1 MHCEGD
7 HSPLFN
13 CPKMEL
19 KDQIKQAVGE
29 KIQGTDTFL
38 VDVKA
43 SYSKIAVFV
52 DHPNGLKL
60 EDCAEISRFLES
72 KPELLT
78 IFETHELEV
87 SSPGMDEP
95 LKVLK
100 QYEKRIGQEVSVLMK
115 DGLRQNGTLKSATE
129 NEIVIVETKRFKGA
143 GKNTFQTFD
152 HVISFNDIKETKVVF
167 NFNKILH

>member
-1 MHCEGD
+1 MNCEGD

-19 KDQIKQAVGE
+19 KDQIKQAVEE
-29 KIQGTDTFL
+29 KTQGTDTFL

-72 KPELLT
+72 KPELLS

-115 DGLRQNGTLKSATE
+115 DGLRQDGTLKSATE

-143 GKNTFQTFD
+143 GKKY
-152 HVISFNDIKETKVVF
+152 ISN
-167 NFNKILH
+167 L